1 MKIHPGKI
9 GNMNT
14 DLNYSYNNKKVL
26 VTGNTGFKGG
36 WLSQWLLL
44 LNAEVFGY
52 ALEPPTTPSL
62 FEQLQLNKHSNNNI
76 NDVRDLA
83 SLKKYINEV
92 KPDIIFHLAAQSLV
106 RESYKNPID
115 TIETNINGTA
125 NVLEAVRQLGLSTNI
140 IVITSDKCYENQE
153 WLHGYRENDPMGG
166 YDPYSMSK
174 GAAELVVAAWRRSFF
189 NTKDFEK
196 HGVKLASARAGNV
209 IGGGDWADDRIVPDC
224 MRSLQKEKEIFVRNP
239 LATRPWQHVLESL
252 GGYLV
257 LGNKLMNIGKDELDT
272 YCSGFN
278 FGPLS
283 SSNKSVE
290 VLVKEIL
297 FNWGSGS
304 WTYKKEN
311 ALHEAFLLNLSI
323 DKAYHL
329 LNWQPVWSF
338 KTTVKNTVD
347 WYKTTFENPENIS
360 QLTEK
365 QIAEYSKSL
374 LT

>member
-257 LGNKLMNIGKDELDT
+257 LGHKLMNIGKDELDT

>member
-1 MKIHPGKI
+1 MKKHPGKI

-297 FNWGSGS
+297 FNWGSGA

-360 QLTEK
+360 QITEK

-374 LT
+374 LS

>member
-1 MKIHPGKI
+1 MKKHPGKI

-224 MRSLQKEKEIFVRNP
+224 IRSLQKEKEIYVRNP

-297 FNWGSGS
+297 FNWGSGA

-347 WYKTTFENPENIS
+347 WYKITFENPENIS
-360 QLTEK
+360 QITEK

>member
-224 MRSLQKEKEIFVRNP
+224 IRSLQKEKEIYVRNP

-297 FNWGSGS
+297 FNWGSGA

-347 WYKTTFENPENIS
+347 WYKITFENPENIS
-360 QLTEK
+360 QITEK